1 MQTASPHSR
10 IPAMIDSSSAS
21 GEPRTM
27 RKSMARLTTYCR
39 AYPRWI
45 AAALAF
51 ALLYSVSAA
60 ILPWAMKHAID
71 PRPAGEAFSPVQV
84 GVILVVLALVQGI
97 TYYVHLLALSFVT
110 QRMLNN
116 IRNDLF
122 DQMQRL
128 PMKYYDE
135 HRVGEVMAYVHGD
148 VEQIQVLL
156 GSMLYVLAVTMTAFA
171 IIVAAFFISVWL
183 AVVMIGMLLAS
194 VVVIVLWRM
203 FISERFRMARET
215 FSSLSGLLQET
226 LSNFRVIQSL
236 GQERYA
242 SGRLG
247 GANAAFLDASLSAER
262 SIAAMRPT
270 MEIVSG
276 IGLAL
281 LLYIGGLLVSRGEAD
296 VTLILAFAAY
306 GARFFEPMQLIAHG
320 FGDLERATVS
330 LTRVLDFLALELPAT
345 GGGLPA
351 SESHIRGEI
360 EFSSVNFG
368 YLEGVPVLHDIDLHV
383 AAGETVA
390 IVGPTGAGKTTL
402 LSLLMRLYSPVSGR
416 ILVDGRDIGEVD
428 YQWLA
433 PNLGI
438 AVQDSH
444 IFAETIRE
452 NIRFGREHISE
463 LDITSAAETVGIHEF
478 IVRLEMGYESVV
490 GPGGLELSAGQT
502 QLISLARAIAGRPSI
517 LLLDEVTSNL
527 DAVSEEA
534 VRNALERL
542 FEDRTVLIVAHR
554 LSTVRN
560 ADSIVVLNGG
570 RVAERGTHT
579 ELLAQGGLYARLCAY
594 AYG

>member
-1 MQTASPHSR
+1 MERPPCRDQTVNDGPLTAVER
-10 IPAMIDSSSAS
+10 VTVKAAV
-21 GEPRTM
+21 
-27 RKSMARLTTYCR
+27 ARLIGYCR
-39 AYPRWI
+39 VYPRWI
-45 AAALAF
+45 AVALSF

-71 PRPAGEAFSPVQV
+71 PRPTGEALSPTEV
-84 GVILVVLALVQGI
+84 GLILVGLAIVQGV

-122 DQMQRL
+122 DQMQHL

-135 HRVGEVMAYVHGD
+135 HRVGEVMSYVHGD

-156 GSMLYVLAVTMTAFA
+156 GGMLYVLAVTMTAFS
-171 IIVAAFFISVWL
+171 IIVAAFFISTWL
-183 AVVMIGMLLAS
+183 AVVLIGMFLVSVLL
-194 VVVIVLWRM
+194 ILIWRRY
-203 FISERFRMARET
+203 ISQYFLRARET
-215 FSSLSGLLQET
+215 FSALNGLLQET
-226 LSNFRVIQSL
+226 LSNFRVVQSL

-242 SGRLG
+242 ARKLG
-247 GANAAFLDASLSAER
+247 ESNFAYLNASLSAER
-262 SIAAMRPT
+262 STAAMRPT

-276 IGLAL
+276 IGVAL
-281 LLYIGGLLVSRGEAD
+281 LLYLGGLLVSRGTAD
-296 VTLILAFAAY
+296 VTIILAFAAY

-320 FGDLERATVS
+320 FSDLERATVS
-330 LTRVLDFLALELPAT
+330 LGRVLDFLARERPAT
-345 GGGLPA
+345 GGHFPESA
-351 SESHIRGEI
+351 SRIKGEI
-360 EFSSVNFG
+360 EFSAVNFE
-368 YLEGVPVLHDIDLHV
+368 YLAGIPVLNEIDLRIG
-383 AAGETVA
+383 AGETVA

-402 LSLLMRLYSPVSGR
+402 LSLLMRLYEPSSGD

-452 NIRFGREHISE
+452 NIRFGREHITE
-463 LDITSAAETVGIHEF
+463 RDITSASETVGVHQF
-478 IVRLEMGYESVV
+478 ILSLEAGYDSVV

-502 QLISLARAIAGRPSI
+502 QLVSLARAIAGGPSI

-534 VRNALERL
+534 VRRALDRL

-560 ADSIVVLNGG
+560 ADRIVVLNGG
-570 RVAERGTHT
+570 RIEEQGTHS
-579 ELLAQGGLYARLCAY
+579 ELLAQSGLYARLSAY
-594 AYG
+594 AYDRI